1 MWPLTPTLEPQAI
14 YLLVNRAFASSQLLA
29 CQDDCTVKLLDEEM
43 NKRSKTLTFQYGAAV
58 LVSGMAL
65 LLTQLLWPWIAPA
78 ATTLFYAAVMIAAFY
93 GGLGPGLLATA
104 LSALIID
111 YFFVPPI
118 HALEFTIANLVR
130 VGVFVFV
137 SVITSWLNAS
147 RKKLTDDLSE
157 RNQER
162 ERLLAKIS
170 QFNTELR
177 KQVAA
182 ATQELS
188 AANQAL
194 LQTQQRLI
202 RSERLAV
209 AGQMAA
215 SLAHE
220 IGTPLNSISGHLQL
234 LMRDHPQ
241 HTDTQRRVQ
250 IISKQLDFIVGIVK
264 SLLEWTHKKQPIF
277 QPTDINALVK
287 DILWLVSPMLD
298 QQAIKVTVTLE
309 QELPPVEADLEG
321 LQQVFLN
328 LINNSTDAMPGGGSL
343 QITTRLDLRSQMAE
357 LVFRDTGVGLDSEA
371 LEHLFEP
378 MWTTKPAG
386 GGFGLAIVREI
397 MTEHGGHI
405 EAITGQDQGAAFRL
419 TLPLAKTCEVA
430 TPRKEVM
437 EDVA

>member
-1 MWPLTPTLEPQAI
+1 MSKRNKTLALQYGASVMVFGLALLFTYLLWPLT
-14 YLLVNRAFASSQLLA
+14 
-29 CQDDCTVKLLDEEM
+29 
-43 NKRSKTLTFQYGAAV
+43 
-58 LVSGMAL
+58 
-65 LLTQLLWPWIAPA
+65 APA
-78 ATTLFYAAVMIAAFY
+78 ATPLFFAAVMIAAFY
-93 GGLGPGLLATA
+93 GGLGPALLVTA
-104 LSALIID
+104 LSTLAID
-111 YFFVPPI
+111 YFFYPPLY
-118 HALEFTIANLVR
+118 ALEFSIGNLVR
-130 VGVFVFV
+130 AGMFAFVAAL
-137 SVITSWLNAS
+137 TSWLNAA
-147 RKKLTDDLSE
+147 RKRLMDDLRE

-162 ERLLAKIS
+162 EELLTKIN
-170 QFNTELR
+170 QFNVELR
-177 KQVAA
+177 KQVEAA
-182 ATQELS
+182 RQELS
-188 AANQAL
+188 AANQSL
-194 LQTQQRLI
+194 WQTQQRLI

-264 SLLEWTHKKQPIF
+264 SLLEWTHKKPPIL

-298 QQAIKVTVTLE
+298 QQAIKVYVTLE
-309 QELPPVEADLEG
+309 QDLPLVEADLEG

-328 LINNSTDAMPGGGSL
+328 LINNSADAMPGGGSL
-343 QITTRLDLRSQMAE
+343 QITSRLDPRSQKAE
-357 LVFRDTGVGLDSEA
+357 LVFRDTGVGLDPEA

-397 MTEHGGHI
+397 MTEHGGRI
-405 EAITGQDQGAAFRL
+405 EAISEQDQGAAFRL
-419 TLPLAKTCEVA
+419 TLPLAKARAVPTA
-430 TPRKEVM
+430 RKEVM